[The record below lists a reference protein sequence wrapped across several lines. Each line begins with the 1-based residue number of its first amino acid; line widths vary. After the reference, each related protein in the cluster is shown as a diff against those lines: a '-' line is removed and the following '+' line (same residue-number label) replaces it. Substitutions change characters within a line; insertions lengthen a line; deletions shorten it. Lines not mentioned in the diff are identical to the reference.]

1 MEAGIVPLNLFKFRE
16 SLVSCSRFPMESGI
30 GPLKAHPIRLLEKKT
45 TKEKAI
51 YKIMRLME
59 LG

>member
-1 MEAGIVPLNLFKFRE
+1 
-16 SLVSCSRFPMESGI
+16 MESGI